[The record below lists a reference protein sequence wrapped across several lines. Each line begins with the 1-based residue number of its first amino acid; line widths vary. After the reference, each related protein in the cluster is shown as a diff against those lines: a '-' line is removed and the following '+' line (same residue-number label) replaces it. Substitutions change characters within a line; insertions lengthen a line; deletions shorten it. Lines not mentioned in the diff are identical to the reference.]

1 MTGGENLNNAVQYFV
16 SGVLALC
23 DMVMR
28 FLGNIDAALGAV
40 MTSVGI
46 HAHWQ
51 FLIMLVV
58 TVILVV
64 LALRLVGGLLGW
76 MVLLLLVLLL
86 LHRVVP
92 GIASPGTIV
101 PGQLAN
107 LL

>member
-1 MTGGENLNNAVQYFV
+1 MNDAVQYFV
-16 SGVLALC
+16 TSVLALC

-28 FLGNIDAALGAV
+28 FLGTIDAALGEV

-46 HAHWQ
+46 DAHWQ

-76 MVLLLLVLLL
+76 MVLILLVMLL

-101 PGQLAN
+101 PGQLAH
-107 LL
+107 LF

>member
-1 MTGGENLNNAVQYFV
+1 LNNAVQYFV
-16 SGVLALC
+16 TCVLALC

-28 FLGNIDAALGAV
+28 FLGNIDAALDVV
-40 MTSVGI
+40 MTSAGI
-46 HAHWQ
+46 DAHWQ

-76 MVLLLLVLLL
+76 VVLILLVLLL

-92 GIASPGTIV
+92 GIASPGTVV

-107 LL
+107 IL